1 MGNFFAHELGNAA
14 WDNYMQNISITI
26 PFEVVG
32 NFGWFAGILSFAAI
46 GAGWAAFIAWAL
58 TVDRMTTHPLTPYM
72 IGLAMIMEQSLGQS
86 LNTLKLL
93 ALILVLLYLV
103 VRTSHKK
110 LVA

>member
-72 IGLAMIMEQSLGQS
+72 ITLGMIMEQSVGQALNS
-86 LNTLKLL
+86 LKIV
-93 ALILVLLYLV
+93 ALILVLLYFLV
-103 VRTSHKK
+103 RMPHVKV
-110 LVA
+110 VA